1 MVVVISQHVKN
12 GWSVNW
18 FAIWRT
24 SDL

>member
-18 FAIWRT
+18 CAIWRT